1 MFMNQP
7 FYAILLGMIYIG
19 IVYLFV
25 RKEKKVITYSLTILS
40 GLLQLSFLYL
50 WLEKAT
56 FLMRSSNLGFE
67 VYNSYLRFIHMSY
80 FILMIPL
87 VLICVWFG
95 IKKIISLDFFSWFKI
110 LFSLAYIGA
119 LLGISIIGEFVF
131 VLLYYG
137 FAP

>member
-7 FYAILLGMIYIG
+7 FYALLSGMIYVG

-25 RKEKKVITYSLTILS
+25 RKEKKVITYSFTIFS

-50 WLEKAT
+50 WLDKAT

-67 VYNSYLRFIHMSY
+67 VYNSFLRFVYVFY

-87 VLICVWFG
+87 VLISAWYGV
-95 IKKIISLDFFSWFKI
+95 KKIISLDYFSWFKT
-110 LFSLAYIGA
+110 LFGLTYIGA

-131 VLLYYG
+131 ALLYYG